1 MLNQLFRKVTLKR
14 IKTDEILKKVTLNSD
29 KKNFMVK
36 NSFFNK
42 LLFKPLMIIIAFSIW
57 PILTYLIPS
66 ILVPYLTIFSYIQ
79 LYLLIYFVFRLVT
92 YFKYITFPTYDEA
105 HLYFND
111 LKRVQRAEKVS
122 QQKAKFKAKQDMR
135 IQIEKKKKEYKEK
148 EERQNQL
155 RLKLLKDELEER
167 KKKVL

>member
-1 MLNQLFRKVTLKR
+1 MKR
-14 IKTDEILKKVTLNSD
+14 NSG
-29 KKNFMVK
+29 KKNFLIK
-36 NSFFNK
+36 NQFFDK
-42 LLFKPLMIIIAFSIW
+42 LLFKPLLIIILISLW

-66 ILVPYLTIFSYIQ
+66 ILVPYLSIFLYIQ
-79 LYLLIYFVFRLVT
+79 FFLLIHFVFRVVT
-92 YFKYITFPTYDEA
+92 YFKYITFPVYEEA
-105 HLYFND
+105 HLYFSD

-122 QQKAKFKAKQDMR
+122 QQKAKVKAKQDMR